1 MRFTFNFPDLGE
13 GLEEGT
19 ILEWFV
25 TEGDKVKVG
34 DSIVQMETDKV
45 VADIP
50 SPKEGTVVAR
60 YGNVGDVVHVGAP
73 LLEIEIEGSEGET
86 KGMENVPKSAS
97 TSKDEKVS
105 KTDGTP
111 KQEVAETNSFQLI
124 KEGSEQEDSAAV
136 VGTMEVAGKGS
147 LLAASDEG
155 AIQPTKSEQE
165 SRKAL
170 ATPVA
175 RAMAKEMGVN
185 INEVPGSGPS
195 GRVKK
200 EDILQFASD
209 VKTSAEKVGSPE
221 RAGSIDR
228 ADNAISSSVDDVT
241 YRPLTQIRKTI
252 AKNMLHSKHSAAHMS
267 IFEEVEISALRQVVA
282 KYKEKYADK
291 EVKLTYLSFIVK
303 SVAQALKQHPQL
315 NSQIDA
321 ENNRMIFRNR
331 VHIAIAV
338 DASDGLVVP
347 VIRDADRLSIFEI
360 AKKIGELA
368 QKARERKLVL
378 DDMKEGS
385 FTITSFGSIGGI
397 FATPVINY
405 PQAGILGI
413 GRILKTPIVKDDEIV
428 IGNIMPLSLSVD
440 HRIVDG
446 GESTRFINK
455 IMEYLS
461 DPVALLMEE

>member
-1 MRFTFNFPDLGE
+1 MRFVFNFPDLGE

-25 TEGDKVKVG
+25 KEGDNVKVG
-34 DSIVQMETDKV
+34 DSLVQMETDKV

-50 SPKEGTVVAR
+50 SPKSGTIVAR
-60 YGNVGDVVHVGAP
+60 HGNVGDVIQVGSP
-73 LLEIEIEGSEGET
+73 LVEIEIEGVGGNVEESLKDQNLSDETRKAAEPTVSVQSIVESE
-86 KGMENVPKSAS
+86 
-97 TSKDEKVS
+97 
-105 KTDGTP
+105 DG
-111 KQEVAETNSFQLI
+111 
-124 KEGSEQEDSAAV
+124 AAV
-136 VGTMEVAGKGS
+136 VGTMELAGEGAVM
-147 LLAASDEG
+147 AASKES
-155 AIQPTKSEQE
+155 ASREEQSAGE
-165 SRKAL
+165 VRKVL

-175 RAMAKEMGVN
+175 RAMAKEMGID

-200 EDILQFASD
+200 EDILSFKSPSAGGSTFAP
-209 VKTSAEKVGSPE
+209 EVG
-221 RAGSIDR
+221 
-228 ADNAISSSVDDVT
+228 DVT
-241 YRPLTQIRKTI
+241 YKPLTQIRKTI
-252 AKNMLHSKHSAAHMS
+252 AKNMLHSKHNAAHMS
-267 IFEEVEISALRQVVA
+267 IFEEVEISALKEVVT
-282 KYKEKYADK
+282 KYKPKFAAK
-291 EVKLTYLSFIVK
+291 EVKLTYLSFVVRA
-303 SVAQALKQHPQL
+303 VAQALKQHPQL

-331 VHIAIAV
+331 YHIGIAV
-338 DASDGLVVP
+338 DAPDGLVVP

-368 QKARERKLVL
+368 EKARERKLVL

-428 IGNIMPLSLSVD
+428 IGNIMPVSLTVD

-446 GESTRFINK
+446 GETTRFVK
-455 IMEYLS
+455 RVMEYLS
-461 DPVALLMEE
+461 DPVALLMDD